1 MIPYFYKIK
10 HIPSG
15 CYYVGSQYGKQ
26 SCPDNFFKTYFTS
39 SKIIKTLIKNDG
51 IESFIIEKILICND
65 ARIYEK
71 RYLKKSFNLLGK
83 ERFLQVFLNRNIAPG
98 IINTPES
105 LMKANSKEKRRKLS
119 EAAIKRIQNKT
130 HNFQLNN
137 YKHSEEWHAK
147 IQIRMRGA
155 KNPSKD
161 PELVKKRITDEYRTK
176 QANGSRGNK
185 NVRGKIWWNNGTTR
199 KRSKE
204 TPGEEWVKGYRI
216 IPVYE
221 GVKVK

>member
-51 IESFIIEKILICND
+51 VESFIIEKILICND

-98 IINTPES
+98 ILNTKES
-105 LMKANSKEKRRKLS
+105 IEKANIKRRVSNKI
-119 EAAIKRIQNKT
+119 AAIERVRNGT
-130 HNFQLNN
+130 HNFLIN
-137 YKHSEEWHAK
+137 KHTPTESERASTSL
-147 IQIRMRGA
+147 RMQGNRYGSLI
-155 KNPSKD
+155 NRD
-161 PELVKKRITDEYRTK
+161 EEYREK
-176 QANGSRGNK
+176 QSEKSKGNK
-185 NVRGKIWWNNGTTR
+185 NVRNKKWWNDGQQR
-199 KRSKE
+199 KRSIE
-204 TPGEEWVKGYRI
+204 CPGEGWKAGYKI
-216 IPVYE
+216 N
-221 GVKVK
+221 

>member
-71 RYLKKSFNLLGK
+71 RFLKKSFNLLGK

-98 IINTPES
+98 ILNTKES
-105 LMKANSKEKRRKLS
+105 IEKANVKRRVSNKI
-119 EAAIKRIQNKT
+119 AAIERVRNGT
-130 HNFQLNN
+130 HNFLIN
-137 YKHSEEWHAK
+137 KHTPTESERASTSL
-147 IQIRMRGA
+147 RMQGNRYGSLI
-155 KNPSKD
+155 NRD
-161 PELVKKRITDEYRTK
+161 EEYREK
-176 QANGSRGNK
+176 QSEKSKGNK
-185 NVRGKIWWNNGTTR
+185 NVRNKKWWNDGKQR
-199 KRSKE
+199 KRSIE
-204 TPGEEWVKGYRI
+204 CPGEGWKAGYKI
-216 IPVYE
+216 N
-221 GVKVK
+221 